1 MNTETLKGKLAF
13 LREAEKLKDVLRSGH
28 TSSGRA
34 ESTAEHSWRL
44 CLMAM
49 AFAEE
54 LAPLDLLKVLKLCVV
69 HDLGEAINGDIPA
82 ISQAAHPDKSARE
95 RHDLLTLMAPLQP
108 RGEPSL
114 GLHGELLALWDE
126 YDAAATP
133 EAQAVKALDKLE
145 TMLQHNQGANPADF
159 DYAFNL
165 GYGRKH
171 TGTTPLFSAL
181 RELVDADTR
190 RRMAP
195 LHGQQAGP

>member
-1 MNTETLKGKLAF
+1 M
-13 LREAEKLKDVLRSGH
+13 AER
-28 TSSGRA
+28 
-34 ESTAEHSWRL
+34 
-44 CLMAM
+44 
-49 AFAEE
+49 
-54 LAPLDLLKVLKLCVV
+54 
-69 HDLGEAINGDIPA
+69 
-82 ISQAAHPDKSARE
+82 SARKSDTTASGSNQFQALGLFSLGRRDGGTPCQLQDE
-95 RHDLLTLMAPLQP
+95 RFSREQVTTQRAA
-108 RGEPSL
+108 GKPSL

-195 LHGQQAGP
+195 LHGQQAGR